1 MSLIALPFVWSFLE
15 VTAPPP
21 SPPAPPPPVA
31 HTAPTRRWGVETGPL
46 WFAVGNFIRPKLTW
60 TAWSRDDLA
69 GDVLVA
75 PLFRVPQDRD
85 DGEIF
90 EVGVELGYRQ
100 YLWRGLNLEASALV
114 MRSRVDSTADGM
126 RYVGLNVFIAA
137 TAGWRF
143 DFSVGRSTLYFL
155 PQIGAGR
162 DVVRTDP
169 PPTSV
174 HLTLVGEL
182 LVGIRF

>member
-1 MSLIALPFVWSFLE
+1 MSLIALPFVLSFLD
-15 VTAPPP
+15 VASPPP
-21 SPPAPPPPVA
+21 SPPPAAPIA
-31 HTAPTRRWGVETGPL
+31 AAAPRWGIETGPL

-60 TAWSRDDLA
+60 TAWSRDELA
-69 GDVLVA
+69 GDLLIA

-100 YLWRGLNLEASALV
+100 YLWRGLNVEASALV
-114 MRSRVDSTADGM
+114 MRSRVDATADGM

-143 DFSVGRSTLYFL
+143 DVPLGGAALYVL

-162 DVVRTDP
+162 DILRTDP

-174 HLTLVGEL
+174 HVTLVGEL